1 MLDVTQPTTNY
12 NSNGDSNKI
21 LDLDVTQ
28 PTTNYNSNGDSN
40 KILDVGCY
48 STYNQL

>member
-12 NSNGDSNKI
+12 NSNGS
-21 LDLDVTQ
+21 
-28 PTTNYNSNGDSN
+28 SN
-40 KILDVGCY
+40 KILDVGWY

>member
-1 MLDVTQPTTNY
+1 M
-12 NSNGDSNKI
+12 
-21 LDLDVTQ
+21 LDVTQ

-48 STYNQL
+48 LAYSQL

>member
-12 NSNGDSNKI
+12 NSNGGSNI
-21 LDLDVTQ
+21 
-28 PTTNYNSNGDSN
+28 
-40 KILDVGCY
+40 ILDVGCY